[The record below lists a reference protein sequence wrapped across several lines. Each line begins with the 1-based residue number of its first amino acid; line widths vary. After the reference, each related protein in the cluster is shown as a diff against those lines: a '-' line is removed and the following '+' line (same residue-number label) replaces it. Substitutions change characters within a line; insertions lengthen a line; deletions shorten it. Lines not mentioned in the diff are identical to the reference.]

1 MLARLAA
8 LLLVLNLA
16 WLAWSQGWLQPFG
29 LGPAAPTEAARL
41 QRQLHPEAL
50 RVEAPSSVPP
60 EAPAASIAAAAS
72 AASMEPAPA
81 AAQAPAPAMSDAAS
95 STTSTAAP
103 AAAEAALAD
112 AASAPARSA
121 PAASAPARSAL
132 AASAPASSA
141 TAAAAPAGA
150 DTRCLQAGVF
160 DARQAEALRGTLA
173 ALPAGSWRFDE
184 VRLTGRWM
192 VYLGDLPDAA
202 AVAAR
207 RVQLRAQGIDTDRP
221 GTALEPGLSLGRF
234 ASQTAAERARAEL
247 AAQGVDGVQV
257 VPEPRERPAYRLRLP
272 QVDAALAEQL
282 GPLRRA
288 LGGRVLRDCAEPE
301 QEVRRDQEVER

>member
-50 RVEAPSSVPP
+50 RVEAPSSAPVEPAPP
-60 EAPAASIAAAAS
+60 AP
-72 AASMEPAPA
+72 EPAPA
-81 AAQAPAPAMSDAAS
+81 AAQAPAPAMPDTAS
-95 STTSTAAP
+95 STVAAAAP
-103 AAAEAALAD
+103 AAAETALAD
-112 AASAPARSA
+112 AASAPA
-121 PAASAPARSAL
+121 PSAL

-207 RVQLRAQGIDTDRP
+207 RAQLRAQGIDTDRP